1 MKKFYQL
8 TREERVRALVD
19 SGMLSA
25 ADAELLL
32 ADTPLPQATADH
44 LTENQIGQFPLP
56 MGLVRGL
63 RVNGI
68 THDVALV
75 GEEPSVVAAA
85 NNGARMALAG
95 GGVTVQVPPH
105 RVAAE
110 VVFADLPDTPNAVRL
125 IRAQT
130 ADIKAAA
137 AAAHPSIVRRGG
149 GLQTVTVTTV
159 DDFVK
164 VTLVVD
170 PQQAMGANIVNTI
183 AERVGVLIGGWL
195 HQQPLISI
203 LSNYSDDAVVARVDL
218 PVEAVATRHAD
229 GATVAKLIARTSD
242 FALLDIDRATT
253 NNKGVMNGIAAAA
266 IALGNDYRAVEA
278 GAHAY
283 AARTGR
289 YLPLT
294 RWWVAE
300 SRLHGELAVPLQL
313 GVVGGAVG
321 ALHRAGLAQRLAGIK
336 TVADAQSIL
345 AALGLVQ
352 NLAAI
357 RALVGPG
364 IQAGHM
370 HLQAGALA
378 VAAGAVGDEVALLTQ
393 QLQDGDKTIAR
404 AQSLLHQMR
413 Q

>member
-32 ADTPLPQATADH
+32 ADAPLPQATADH

-85 NNGARMALAG
+85 NNGARMALAD

-110 VVFADLPDTPNAVRL
+110 VVFADLPDIAQAVRL
-125 IRAQT
+125 IEAQK

-159 DDFVK
+159 DGFVK

-203 LSNYSDDAVVARVDL
+203 LSNYSDDAVVASVDL
-218 PVEAVATRHAD
+218 PVETVATRHAD
-229 GATVAKLIARTSD
+229 GASVAKLIARTSD
-242 FALLDIDRATT
+242 FAQLDIDRATT
-253 NNKGVMNGIAAAA
+253 NNKGVMNGIAAAT

-336 TVADAQSIL
+336 TVADAQAVL

-378 VAAGAVGDEVALLTQ
+378 VAAGAVGDEVAILTQ

-404 AQSLLHQMR
+404 AQNLLRQMR

>member
-1 MKKFYQL
+1 MRKFYQL
-8 TREERVRALVD
+8 TRAERVQALVD
-19 SGMLSA
+19 AGLLST
-25 ADAELLL
+25 ADAHLLL
-32 ADTPLPQATADH
+32 ADAPLPQATAEH

-63 RVNGI
+63 RVNGL

-85 NNGARMALAG
+85 NNGARMARAG

-110 VVFADLPDTPNAVRL
+110 VVFADLAEPEAAVRL
-125 IRAQT
+125 IEAQV

-149 GLQTVTVTTV
+149 GLQAVHVQQRQQ
-159 DDFVK
+159 FVK

-183 AERVGVLIGGWL
+183 AERVGRLLGSWL
-195 HQQPLISI
+195 HQPPLISI
-203 LSNYSDDAVVARVDL
+203 LSNYSDDAVIATVAI
-218 PVEAVATRHAD
+218 PVNAVATRHAD
-229 GATVAKLIARTSD
+229 GATVARLIARTSD
-242 FALLDIDRATT
+242 FAMIDIDRATT
-253 NNKGVMNGIAAAA
+253 NNKGVMNGIAAAT

-283 AARTGR
+283 AARSGR

-294 RWWVAE
+294 QWRVADDT
-300 SRLHGELAVPLQL
+300 LHGKIAVPLQL

-336 TVADAQSIL
+336 TVADAQALL
-345 AALGLVQ
+345 AALGWYKISLPFVHWWVRVFRLATCTCRLVPGRSGGRHRGRGSA
-352 NLAAI
+352 LDAAI
-357 RALVGPG
+357 TGG
-364 IQAGHM
+364 
-370 HLQAGALA
+370 
-378 VAAGAVGDEVALLTQ
+378 
-393 QLQDGDKTIAR
+393 
-404 AQSLLHQMR
+404 
-413 Q
+413 